1 MKNNELV
8 QKINFNLSGINL
20 NGILVAKEES
30 NKAIKNLLEL
40 RSQVNNL
47 IELMES
53 MKPGEVVEAPKE
65 KPYTDVIPIPS
76 NDFSLAQKVSQ
87 FQHQKEKEE
96 TVDTNTDEHTEE
108 AESKSSHK
116 RSSSRYFVE
125 GKGTKQSHSKSSFY
139 VLDDGEYEKLISV
152 KNLLSFSERVSQDML
167 NKDHILETKVFNVNN
182 NSYILLSVFCNVMN
196 TDYNAVNKYASE
208 DNGKDNFA
216 IGLFVNDNGRES
228 ARKLIN
234 LKYALGIIKQYGFKI
249 VVNHVDFEGY
259 LNLKDL
265 LDLDTAISRKDL
277 KENYFEGKPLLAYI
291 MNNSKYPWYYLN
303 NNNISIKE
311 AWKAYESYA
320 NSDGHNFE
328 TKKRLF
334 NEFIDVG
341 FSSFENRYSMPV
353 RPDVDFCREPI
364 TVYDDSIDN
373 YYAVFGSKKEITF
386 AVVSYVDNRLDK
398 IMEESYMLRDKI
410 YDVDEVARLCDRQS
424 DWVVKAIKHLG
435 LDPDFIN
442 KDTTKEVMHL
452 STKSIVTRSY
462 EG

>member
-30 NKAIKNLLEL
+30 DKAIKNLLEL

-53 MKPGEVVEAPKE
+53 MKPEKAESPKE
-65 KPYTDVIPIPS
+65 NPYTDVIPIPS

-87 FQHQKEKEE
+87 FQNQKEKEE
-96 TVDTNTDEHTEE
+96 SNTTEVTDSTE
-108 AESKSSHK
+108 DDHKSSHR

-125 GKGTKQSHSKSSFY
+125 GKGTKQPHSKSSFY
-139 VLDDGEYEKLISV
+139 ILDDGEYEKIISV

-167 NKDHILETKVFNVNN
+167 NKNHVLETKVFNVNN

-277 KENYFEGKPLLAYI
+277 KENYFEGKPLLE
-291 MNNSKYPWYYLN
+291 
-303 NNNISIKE
+303 SI
-311 AWKAYESYA
+311 
-320 NSDGHNFE
+320 
-328 TKKRLF
+328 R
-334 NEFIDVG
+334 I
-341 FSSFENRYSMPV
+341 
-353 RPDVDFCREPI
+353 
-364 TVYDDSIDN
+364 
-373 YYAVFGSKKEITF
+373 
-386 AVVSYVDNRLDK
+386 
-398 IMEESYMLRDKI
+398 
-410 YDVDEVARLCDRQS
+410 LC
-424 DWVVKAIKHLG
+424 K
-435 LDPDFIN
+435 
-442 KDTTKEVMHL
+442 
-452 STKSIVTRSY
+452 
-462 EG
+462 

>member
-30 NKAIKNLLEL
+30 DKAIKNLLEL

-53 MKPGEVVEAPKE
+53 MKPEKAEPPKE
-65 KPYTDVIPIPS
+65 NPYTDVIPIPS
-76 NDFSLAQKVSQ
+76 NDFSLAQKVNQ
-87 FQHQKEKEE
+87 FQNSQKEKEE
-96 TVDTNTDEHTEE
+96 SNSTEVTANTEE
-108 AESKSSHK
+108 EHK
-116 RSSSRYFVE
+116 TSNRRSSSRYFVE

-139 VLDDGEYEKLISV
+139 VLDDGEHEKLISV
-152 KNLLSFSERVSQDML
+152 KNLLSFSERLSQDML
-167 NKDHILETKVFNVNN
+167 NKDHVLETKVFSVDGD
-182 NSYILLSVFCNVMN
+182 SYILLSVFCNVLN

-228 ARKLIN
+228 ARKLIS

-249 VVNHVDFEGY
+249 VVNNVDFEGY

-320 NSDGHNFE
+320 NSDGYNFE

-341 FSSFENRYSMPV
+341 FSSFENRYSMPI

-373 YYAVFGSKKEITF
+373 YYAVFGSKKEIAF
-386 AVVSYVDNRLDK
+386 AVVNYADNRLDK

-410 YDVDEVARLCDRQS
+410 YEVDEVAKLCDRQP

-435 LDPDFIN
+435 LDSDFIN
-442 KDTTKEVMHL
+442 KDTAKEVMHL

>member
-1 MKNNELV
+1 
-8 QKINFNLSGINL
+8 
-20 NGILVAKEES
+20 
-30 NKAIKNLLEL
+30 
-40 RSQVNNL
+40 
-47 IELMES
+47 
-53 MKPGEVVEAPKE
+53 
-65 KPYTDVIPIPS
+65 
-76 NDFSLAQKVSQ
+76 
-87 FQHQKEKEE
+87 
-96 TVDTNTDEHTEE
+96 
-108 AESKSSHK
+108 
-116 RSSSRYFVE
+116 
-125 GKGTKQSHSKSSFY
+125 
-139 VLDDGEYEKLISV
+139 
-152 KNLLSFSERVSQDML
+152 
-167 NKDHILETKVFNVNN
+167 
-182 NSYILLSVFCNVMN
+182 
-196 TDYNAVNKYASE
+196 
-208 DNGKDNFA
+208 
-216 IGLFVNDNGRES
+216 
-228 ARKLIN
+228 

-320 NSDGHNFE
+320 NSEGHNFE

-373 YYAVFGSKKEITF
+373 YYAVFGSKKEIAF

-398 IMEESYMLRDKI
+398 IIEESYMLRDKI

-424 DWVVKAIKHLG
+424 DWVTKAIKHLG

-442 KDTTKEVMHL
+442 KDTAKEVMHL